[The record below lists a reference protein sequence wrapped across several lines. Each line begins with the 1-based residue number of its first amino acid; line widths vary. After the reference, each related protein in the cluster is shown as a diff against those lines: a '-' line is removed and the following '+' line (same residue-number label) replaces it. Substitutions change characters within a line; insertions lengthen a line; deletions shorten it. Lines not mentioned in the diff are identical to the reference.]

1 MPFIIRIKELKTKA
15 YGNPRRFQTILANAE
30 LSETAIF
37 FFNIKAILVIIT
49 ATESTP
55 IVTEI
60 QSNTHIPSIPIV
72 INGNMA
78 DSNFAALSTTTSL
91 NNNSNLYLSIM
102 RDVSNHQYPDF
113 ARNMKATLQR

>member
-15 YGNPRRFQTILANAE
+15 YGKPRRFQTILAKAE

-37 FFNIKAILVIIT
+37 FFNIKVILVIIT

-60 QSNTHIPSIPIV
+60 QSNPRIPSIPIV

-102 RDVSNHQYPDF
+102 RDISNHQYPDI
-113 ARNMKATLQR
+113 ARDMKATLQR